1 MKNLI
6 LPGQKTWVGCDTCK
20 AMVPATF
27 RYDTLTLSDGVKVPN
42 AMLAFCDV
50 CGTQVAMAQQSAH
63 LIRRTHQ
70 KRRKKTSVRLPR
82 ILFDLASLLVTE
94 VGGDPNEGPA
104 PELVL
109 KAMLATLLDQ
119 PQRRQALGKR
129 LRELRNDPLLAKP
142 SEQKLN
148 LGLTSRLLEELAGL
162 QEVSKLGTQSEVIR
176 TTLVAAR
183 QDPDVSKELRKL
195 VVLTT

>member
-6 LPGQKTWVGCDTCK
+6 LPGQETRVGCDVCK

-27 RYDTLTLSDGVKVPN
+27 RYDTLTLNDGIKIPH
-42 AMLAFCDV
+42 AMLAFCNV
-50 CGTQVAMAQQSAH
+50 CGAQVAMAQQSAH
-63 LIRRTHQ
+63 LIRKTRQ

-82 ILFDLASLLVTE
+82 VLFDMASLMVAE
-94 VGGDPNEGPA
+94 VGGDPNEAPA

-119 PQRRQALGKR
+119 PTRRQALGQR
-129 LRELRNDPLLAKP
+129 LCELRNDPLLAQP
-142 SEQKLN
+142 SEHKLN
-148 LGLTSRLLEELAGL
+148 LGLTVRLLEELASL
-162 QEVSKLGTQSEVIR
+162 QKESRLGTQSEVIR

-183 QDPDVSKELRKL
+183 QDPDMSKELRKL
-195 VVLTT
+195 VVFTT

>member
-1 MKNLI
+1 MKSLI
-6 LPGQKTWVGCDTCK
+6 LPGHQIRVGCDTCK

-27 RYDTLTLSDGVKVPN
+27 RYDTLTLSDGVKVPY

-63 LIRRTHQ
+63 LIRKAHQ
-70 KRRKKTSVRLPR
+70 KLRKKTSVRLPR
-82 ILFDLASLLVTE
+82 ILFDMASLLVAE

-119 PQRRQALGKR
+119 PQRRQALGLR
-129 LRELRNDPLLAKP
+129 LGELRNDPLLAQP

-148 LGLTSRLLEELAGL
+148 LGLTTRLLEELASL
-162 QEVSKLGTQSEVIR
+162 KKVSKLGTQSEVIR

-183 QDPDVSKELRKL
+183 QDPEVNKELRKL